1 VTEPQT
7 KDFRS
12 DQQLI
17 DALNRGDHSA
27 FDTIYERYHRW
38 VQHVALRF
46 VSNEADAL
54 DAMQEV
60 FGYLARHASQLTLT
74 AKLTTYL
81 YPIVRSQAINII
93 RKRNRRENLPI
104 EDLGRLTAPA
114 ADADVLHHDLATL
127 VRDLPEPQ
135 REVLL
140 MKALDGMTQDEIATA
155 LGIAVGTV
163 KSRLHRAIDTL
174 KRDPRT
180 RQYFENK

>member
-1 VTEPQT
+1 MTEPQT
-7 KDFRS
+7 KDYRT

-38 VQHVALRF
+38 VQHVAIRF
-46 VSNEADAL
+46 TRNEADAL
-54 DAMQEV
+54 DVLQEV

-81 YPIVRSQAINII
+81 YPIVRSQAINLI
-93 RKRNRRENLPI
+93 RKRNRRESLPI
-104 EDLGRLTAPA
+104 DELNQLTAPPP
-114 ADADVLHHDLATL
+114 DTNMLHHDLAAL
-127 VRDLPEPQ
+127 IGNLPEPQ

-140 MKALDGMTQDEIATA
+140 MKALDGMTQEDIATA
-155 LGIAVGTV
+155 LNIAVGTV
-163 KSRLHRAIDTL
+163 KSRLHRATDTL

-180 RQYFENK
+180 RRYFENK